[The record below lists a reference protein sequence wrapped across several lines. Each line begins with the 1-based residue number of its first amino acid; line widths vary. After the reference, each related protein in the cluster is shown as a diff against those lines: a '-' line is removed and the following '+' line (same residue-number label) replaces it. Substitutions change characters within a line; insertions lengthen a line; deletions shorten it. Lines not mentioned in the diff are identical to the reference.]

1 MKRTMESNVSTEKKV
16 KQFEVDMVELLA
28 LLRNQDLTQGER
40 VNKLSKF
47 LAEKPD
53 KWLKREEDLG
63 RALLEAAL
71 NDDHECVY
79 YLLQYQSDLI
89 NYRDSATYISIL
101 AIAFVLGSLFSPT
114 FNSSIG
120 SIQICDPIPS

>member
-1 MKRTMESNVSTEKKV
+1 MKRSMENNVSIEKKV
-16 KQFEVDMVELLA
+16 KQFELDMVDLLA
-28 LLRNQDLTQGER
+28 LLQNQDLTQGER

-47 LAEKPD
+47 LPEKPD
-53 KWLKREEDLG
+53 EKTDEKPDEKPDQKWLKREEDLG

-89 NYRDSATYISIL
+89 NYRDSETYISIL
-101 AIAFVLGSLFSPT
+101 AIAFVLGSLFS
-114 FNSSIG
+114 
-120 SIQICDPIPS
+120 